1 MKFTLPQVAVII
13 VGYRNSHD
21 IADCITALS
30 RALPE
35 PEFDVFICENGGREA
50 YQKLIADLSYPQGPC
65 TIGPLDP
72 SAPLIPPT
80 DLLAE
85 TRFLFVK
92 QRSSRVWAACAV
104 RNLGY
109 AGAIN
114 AWIKRLQHIPSWDGV
129 WILNPDTVP
138 DPDALAALAAYAKT
152 GNKGMIG
159 STILP
164 YPNRSRIHCRGG
176 LHWSKFTA
184 RTVIVG
190 YNDPLDSTPDVAD
203 VEARMDGP
211 SGTSI
216 YVTRACI
223 DRIGLMDERFFLYYE
238 DLDWGMR
245 AKRCGLLGYANASI
259 VQHKGGT
266 TIGSAKTR
274 SDRSP
279 LSVYLEN
286 RNRLHFVRIHCPGCL
301 AWISTLSFA
310 YALEYL
316 IVRSPGNFF
325 AAIQGVLAGLKK
337 ETGAS
342 RLYGELQ
349 RRQASR

>member
-13 VGYRNSHD
+13 IGYRNSQD
-21 IADCITALS
+21 IDDCITALS

-35 PEFDVFICENGGREA
+35 PEFDIFICENGGKEA
-50 YQKLIADLSYPQGPC
+50 YQKLIAHLGRPEGTCTLGPF
-65 TIGPLDP
+65 DP
-72 SAPLIPPT
+72 SAPLIPST

-92 QRSSRVWAACAV
+92 QRSSRIWVACAV

-114 AWIKRLQHIPSWDGV
+114 AWIKQLQHIPGWDGV

-138 DPDALAALAAYAKT
+138 DPDALAALVAYAKT

-159 STILP
+159 STMLP

-190 YNDPLDSTPDVAD
+190 HNDPLDSTPNVAD

-211 SGTSI
+211 SGSSI

-245 AKRCGLLGYANASI
+245 AKRCGLLGYASASV

-266 TIGSAKTR
+266 TIGSAR
-274 SDRSP
+274 NRRDRSW
-279 LSVYLEN
+279 LSIYLEN
-286 RNRLHFVRIHCPGCL
+286 RNRLHFVWIHCPSFL
-301 AWISTLSFA
+301 PWISILSFA

-316 IVRSPGNFF
+316 VVRSPRNFF

-337 ETGAS
+337 ETGAP
-342 RLYGELQ
+342 RLNGGVQ
-349 RRQASR
+349 RQASR